1 MVDWE
6 KVFIY
11 NHFFIIS
18 RNKDHPK
25 LYLWAQPWNKK
36 TEPEA
41 ANIHLEASAK
51 VNQEETKTLGM
62 HTCPI
67 KKSFTIEANFLKIMH
82 F

>member
-1 MVDWE
+1 MVDWK

-51 VNQEETKTLGM
+51 VNQEETKSLGM
-62 HTCPI
+62 HTCLI
-67 KKSFTIEANFLKIMH
+67 KKSFTIEANF
-82 F
+82 